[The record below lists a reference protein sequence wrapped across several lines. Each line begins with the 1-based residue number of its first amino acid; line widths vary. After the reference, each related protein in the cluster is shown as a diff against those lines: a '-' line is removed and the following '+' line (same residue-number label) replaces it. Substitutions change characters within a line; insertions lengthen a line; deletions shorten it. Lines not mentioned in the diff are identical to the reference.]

1 MSITAR
7 FSSLRGPR
15 RDIRSR
21 IASGAIGVEI
31 VHRIPCLGVGA
42 VVFRECGCEAG
53 LSAASSCLADAEFVF
68 GR

>member
-7 FSSLRGPR
+7 LSSLRGPR
-15 RDIRSR
+15 RDLRSR
-21 IASGAIGVEI
+21 IASGAIGVEF

-42 VVFRECGCEAG
+42 VVFRECEAG